1 MAEISE
7 LGGGYAQS
15 QADPAPTVAALLAAV
30 RPGSPGAQL
39 VVVAGPPGVGKS
51 SVCERLLELVP
62 NSFLVDKDCTAGGFI
77 LEASRAAG
85 EPADSAYG
93 TERYWHSLRPLEYAG
108 ALSVAGANL
117 VGRRIVFLGGGW
129 GPELSV
135 PALWVGLRE
144 GLAPSRLT
152 VIHLDAPPVA
162 EWHRRMACRGT
173 RSDRARLDDSDSFDD
188 FAAAVTRFEVWEGA
202 TRLSTDLP
210 LHEVVQSALATLE

>member
-1 MAEISE
+1 MADVSQ

-15 QADPAPTVAALLAAV
+15 QAEPGPTVEALLAAV

-39 VVVAGPPGVGKS
+39 VVIAGPPGVGKS

-62 NSFLVDKDCTAGGFI
+62 NSFLVDKDWTSGGFV

-85 EPADSAYG
+85 EPAGCAYG
-93 TERYWHSLRPLEYAG
+93 TERYWRSLRPLEYAG
-108 ALSVAGANL
+108 ALLVACANL

-152 VIHLDAPPVA
+152 VIHFDAPPVE
-162 EWHRRMACRGT
+162 EWSRRMACRGA
-173 RSDRARLDDSDSFDD
+173 RSDRPRFDDFDD
-188 FAAAVTRFEVWEGA
+188 FATAVTRFDVWEGA
-202 TRLSTDLP
+202 ARLSTEQP